1 MRRTTKSFSP
11 VLSHGKF
18 KQTKVKTK
26 IINGSPAPVYK
37 GLEAIECLHIK
48 ELAVKCMEGYISHQN
63 LSDKDKE
70 ELKRNHKLWA
80 DMALEGL
87 KLRLRECRKV

>member
-37 GLEAIECLHIK
+37 GLEAIECLH
-48 ELAVKCMEGYISHQN
+48 AN
-63 LSDKDKE
+63 LSVKDTKHE
-70 ELKRNHKLWA
+70 MLKVFDSPFDINIDLYK
-80 DMALEGL
+80 
-87 KLRLRECRKV
+87 

>member
-1 MRRTTKSFSP
+1 MFCSA
-11 VLSHGKF
+11 
-18 KQTKVKTK
+18 KVTWFMQ
-26 IINGSPAPVYK
+26 NAS
-37 GLEAIECLHIK
+37 EAIECLHIK

-80 DMALEGL
+80 DMALKGL
-87 KLRLRECRKV
+87 KLRLRECGKV

>member
-1 MRRTTKSFSP
+1 M
-11 VLSHGKF
+11 LSHGKF

-26 IINGSPAPVYK
+26 IINGSPVHVYK

-70 ELKRNHKLWA
+70 ELKQNHKMWA

-87 KLRLRECRKV
+87 KQRLRESGKIR